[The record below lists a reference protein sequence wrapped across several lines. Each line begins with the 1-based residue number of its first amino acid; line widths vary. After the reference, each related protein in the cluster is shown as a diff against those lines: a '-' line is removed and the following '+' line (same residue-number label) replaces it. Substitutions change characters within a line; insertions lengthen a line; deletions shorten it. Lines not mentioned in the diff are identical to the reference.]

1 MWTMKTPEINVAIV
15 WKVAGAV
22 ATVVLAWVW
31 IQSQFLGVSH
41 FEVYAA
47 NQKAQFE
54 VYATGVQ
61 AQVSQTTKALLMQ
74 ELRWLQAQRRAAA
87 AKGDADEVRRLDDD
101 IERVR
106 LDIQDL
112 GR

>member
-1 MWTMKTPEINVAIV
+1 MKILNGNLTAALV
-15 WKVAGAV
+15 WKIVGAV
-22 ATVVLAWVW
+22 ASVVIAWVW
-31 IQSQFLGVSH
+31 IQSQFLGVNH

-61 AQVSQTTKALLMQ
+61 KQQAQTTKALLMQ

-87 AKGDADEVRRLDDD
+87 AKGDTDEVRRLDDD